1 MNGEQLSVL
10 ITLLTTQIMTKFF
23 AVLIVAG
30 IANWYIFIP
39 VAFVIVAFLFVRWYF
54 LKAGREM
61 KRLEAIG
68 QFSIVLYC
76 VLCYWSVLSM

>member
-1 MNGEQLSVL
+1 MVR
-10 ITLLTTQIMTKFF
+10 FF

-30 IANWYIFIP
+30 IANWYTFIP
-39 VAFVIVAFLFVRWYF
+39 VAVVIVAFLFVRWYF

-68 QFSIVLYC
+68 QFKYQQPMSKCAY
-76 VLCYWSVLSM
+76 

>member
-1 MNGEQLSVL
+1 
-10 ITLLTTQIMTKFF
+10 MTRFF

-30 IANWYIFIP
+30 IANWYVFIP

-68 QFSIVLYC
+68 QFLVHSLYIITFAIG
-76 VLCYWSVLSM
+76 

>member
-1 MNGEQLSVL
+1 
-10 ITLLTTQIMTKFF
+10 MTRFF

-39 VAFVIVAFLFVRWYF
+39 VAVVIVAFLFVRWYF
-54 LKAGREM
+54 LKAGREV

-68 QFSIVLYC
+68 QFK
-76 VLCYWSVLSM
+76 